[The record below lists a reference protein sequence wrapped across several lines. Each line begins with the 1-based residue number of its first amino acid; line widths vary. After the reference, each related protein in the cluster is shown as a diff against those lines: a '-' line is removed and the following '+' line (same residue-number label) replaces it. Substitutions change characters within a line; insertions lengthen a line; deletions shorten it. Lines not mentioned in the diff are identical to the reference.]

1 MSFKLDRLKASEL
14 YPENPELPYWSAVTM
29 VVLGNIDKALPVF
42 SKVFKKE
49 PRLRMMTPRI
59 VDAGLLPK
67 DEYILKL
74 IMEVD

>member
-1 MSFKLDRLKASEL
+1 MVGMGKL
-14 YPENPELPYWSAVTM
+14 
-29 VVLGNIDKALPVF
+29 DKALPIF

-49 PRLRMMTPRI
+49 PRLRTMTPRI

-67 DEYILKL
+67 EEYILKI